1 MRCWRSLVD
10 HGSRAPVTRDEGY
23 VALQA
28 WLVGQLN
35 PRAPHAADLFAQDR
49 ECLYAAF
56 LSVSLV
62 RGWDSP
68 TSTTIVPIMGST
80 PSIFSS
86 ETSRHRLVVGE

>member
-1 MRCWRSLVD
+1 MKTN
-10 HGSRAPVTRDEGY
+10 GGTNEGY

-68 TSTTIVPIMGST
+68 TSTTIAPITGSM
-80 PSIFSS
+80 PLISS
-86 ETSRHRLVVGE
+86 WVTSRLRPEAGVLMGRGRPL